1 MSTEIKNIFKESTL
15 FFAAGVA
22 LLITSVIVCYCLI
35 PQINLL
41 KRNLHQYSA
50 INNLISSESGF
61 TKIVDKIKKKNET
74 IQNKLYKISGVQA
87 ENSHELSAFLETLI
101 NCANASN
108 IQFVKIDPLPES
120 QDKDFTLS
128 PIVLDFT
135 STYNSLG
142 KFVSSVEKIPQMYK
156 INRLFVE
163 AKSESKI
170 AVKMMITC
178 YIPIQE
184 RL

>member
-1 MSTEIKNIFKESTL
+1 MSIKIKKIFNESAL
-15 FFAAGVA
+15 FFTAGIA
-22 LLITSVIVCYCLI
+22 LLITTVIVCYCLI

-41 KRNLHQYSA
+41 KRNTRQYSA

-61 TKIVDKIKKKNET
+61 TKIADQIKKKNEA
-74 IQNKLYKISGVQA
+74 IQKKLYKISGVQA
-87 ENSHELSAFLETLI
+87 ENSHDLSGYLETLI
-101 NCANASN
+101 NHANVSN
-108 IQFVKIDPLPES
+108 IKFVKIDPLPES
-120 QDKDFTLS
+120 KDQDFTLS

-142 KFVSSVEKIPQMYK
+142 QFVSSVEKIPQMYK

-163 AKSESKI
+163 AKSEGKI
-170 AVKMMITC
+170 GVKLMITC